1 MDVYKLIHIFKQF
14 IILHTHLH
22 IADWSTKYNKVQIV
36 SANNNNTTI
45 WNYFLPRYAAN
56 NVQYKEN
63 GGPDIMSLYVTEQN

>member
-36 SANNNNTTI
+36 SANITTLRQYETI
-45 WNYFLPRYAAN
+45 SCQGMRQITFNIKKMV
-56 NVQYKEN
+56 VQ
-63 GGPDIMSLYVTEQN
+63 T